1 MDPNNI
7 AIIKKTAEDIL
18 THAGFSGTVDIVE
31 SPQDGEENVVCN
43 ITTGDDSNFLIG
55 QYGVNLQA
63 FQHIIRL
70 AVRKQIPDRVKFAL
84 DVNSYRKEK
93 SQTLVDQA
101 NEAAEQAL
109 REGRPIMM
117 RAMTP
122 YERRIVHLELSKNG
136 KVVTESVGEGDE
148 RKVVVKPGSSV

>member
-1 MDPNNI
+1 M
-7 AIIKKTAEDIL
+7 
-18 THAGFSGTVDIVE
+18 
-31 SPQDGEENVVCN
+31 
-43 ITTGDDSNFLIG
+43 
-55 QYGVNLQA
+55 NLQA

-84 DVNSYRKEK
+84 DINSYRKEK
-93 SQTLVDQA
+93 SQTLIDQA

-117 RAMTP
+117 RSMTP

-136 KVVTESVGEGDE
+136 RVVTESMGEGDE
-148 RKVVVKPGSSV
+148 RKVVVKPGSSI